1 MEDVALRFRG
11 EPSSA
16 KGKSFGHTEGKVVFP
31 PVKTPVWTLACVA
44 RSERHCPLANEMQR
58 RTL

>member
-16 KGKSFGHTEGKVVFP
+16 KGKGFGHTEGKVV
-31 PVKTPVWTLACVA
+31 L
-44 RSERHCPLANEMQR
+44 PL
-58 RTL
+58 